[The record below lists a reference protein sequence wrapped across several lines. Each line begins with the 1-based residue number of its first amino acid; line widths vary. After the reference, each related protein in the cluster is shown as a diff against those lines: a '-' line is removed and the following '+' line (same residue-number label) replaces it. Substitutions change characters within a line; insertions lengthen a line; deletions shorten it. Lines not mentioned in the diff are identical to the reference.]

1 MASIR
6 SQILDKI
13 EAALG
18 GGAPVYRFSDV
29 PLKAD
34 ELEAWNITW
43 GAEEVTD
50 EDKDSTVRTLPV
62 ELHYAKKGNADN
74 PDTLYDAAYLQAVGV
89 TQDTDVLAAIGTR
102 GEINEKSTAPEVI
115 ESDELIYGMT
125 VSFEVI
131 YSTQR
136 GDPTTGA

>member
-6 SQILDKI
+6 SQIIDKI

-50 EDKDSTVRTLPV
+50 EDKDSTVRTLPI
-62 ELHYAKKGNADN
+62 ELHYAKKGNVEN

-89 TQDTDVLAAIGTR
+89 TEDADVKALVR
-102 GEINEKSTAPEVI
+102 EINEKSTAPEVI
-115 ESDELIYGMT
+115 EGDELIYGMT
-125 VSFEVI
+125 VSFEVV
-131 YSTQR
+131 YSTVR

>member
-62 ELHYAKKGNADN
+62 ELHYAKKGNVTN

-89 TQDTDVLAAIGTR
+89 TEDTDVKALVR
-102 GEINEKSTAPEVI
+102 EINEKSTAPEVI
-115 ESDELIYGMT
+115 EGDELIYGMT
-125 VSFEVI
+125 VSFEVV
-131 YSTQR
+131 YSTVR